1 MSLKIVTDRTNLSQ
15 DEVVSLQ
22 AIHFLLDALVRKLNV
37 VDTISNATQAQI
49 ELTKMIQNKVL
60 TREAELTANFSEKLK
75 DTMAENAR
83 LKAKNKK
90 LTEQLKS
97 MQSKG

>member
-15 DEVVSLQ
+15 DEVVSFQ

-49 ELTKMIQNKVL
+49 ELTKIIQNKVL